1 MILTIFGAPKPF
13 RGAAAAAQWNAIM
26 SWASLRPRP
35 QIILMGD
42 AEGADQ
48 MSRDIGALHVPDVAR
63 NEFGTPLV
71 SSLFTLA
78 AAHAEHAVVCYA
90 NADVMFT
97 DTLPRAAQTAA
108 GRWDSFL
115 LTGRRYDV
123 PLGGR
128 WEFGD
133 PHWQS
138 ALDALAR
145 HRGRLDPWI
154 AADYFVFPRGQFTDV
169 PPFALGRT
177 VWDNW
182 LIYAARAARIAVVDA
197 TAAVLA
203 VHQRHDY
210 SHHRGGRE
218 GVWEGRE
225 AQRNRALAGGVDH
238 AFCVADATHVL
249 TRSGRLWPAI
259 RPVYLWRRAYAWP
272 VFQPRARVVRGVLQ
286 AVLAMSRPLRRR
298 MGWTLGPR

>member
-1 MILTIFGAPKPF
+1 VTVTIFSAPKPF
-13 RGAAAAAQWNAIM
+13 RGPADAAQWNAIM
-26 SWASLRPRP
+26 SWGSLRPRP

-42 AEGADQ
+42 AEGGRHV
-48 MSRDIGALHVPDVAR
+48 SRDLGALHVPDIPY

-71 SSLFTLA
+71 SGMFALA
-78 AAHAEHAVVCYA
+78 AERAEHSVLCYA

-97 DTLPRAAQTAA
+97 DTLPQAARTVA

-123 PLGGR
+123 SLGGR

-133 PHWQS
+133 PTWQD
-138 ALDALAR
+138 ALDAVAR
-145 HRGRLDPWI
+145 RRGRLDPWI
-154 AADYFVFPRGQFTDV
+154 AADYFVFRRGEFSDV

-210 SHHRGGRE
+210 SHHPGGRE
-218 GVWEGRE
+218 EIWAGPE
-225 AQRNRALAGGVDH
+225 AQRNLALAGGLDH
-238 AFCVADATHVL
+238 AFCIADATHVL
-249 TRSGRLWPAI
+249 TRSGALRSAI
-259 RPVYLWRRAYAWP
+259 HPVYLWRRAYAWP
-272 VFQPRARVVRGVLQ
+272 VLHPRARVMRGVLQ
-286 AVLAMSRPLRRR
+286 AILALSRPLRRR
-298 MGWTLGPR
+298 LGWTLGPR